1 MAEKNSKI
9 EEISLDI
16 ANHWSVT
23 DFLNERNDN
32 SGVLVGFDW
41 KIIKNEYY
49 LSEINTNIDLGKL
62 ESEKFEY
69 DTFSKFLKEH
79 KYTFVLGLDNV
90 NFSPSDE
97 WLDKLKKSLK
107 SKSVIDYDK
116 YTVQAWPSPIPKL
129 ETPHNVFILRY
140 CFDTNNKVDELAAS
154 NELLSMYIK
163 ESEWRHH
170 QSYTTE
176 YWDKENK
183 KKRVIVMCSKVK
195 NIILHR
201 GYER

>member
-69 DTFSKFLKEH
+69 NTFLKFLKEH

-129 ETPHNVFILRY
+129 ETPNNVFILRY

-154 NELLSMYIK
+154 NELFSMFMKENQWKPYHEQSIDEIK
-163 ESEWRHH
+163 E
-170 QSYTTE
+170 
-176 YWDKENK
+176 
-183 KKRVIVMCSKVK
+183 KKRVILMCSKVK

>member
-1 MAEKNSKI
+1 M
-9 EEISLDI
+9 
-16 ANHWSVT
+16 
-23 DFLNERNDN
+23 
-32 SGVLVGFDW
+32 
-41 KIIKNEYY
+41 
-49 LSEINTNIDLGKL
+49 
-62 ESEKFEY
+62 
-69 DTFSKFLKEH
+69 
-79 KYTFVLGLDNV
+79 DNV

-154 NELLSMYIK
+154 NELLRMYIK